1 MGASTD
7 TARIDLDT
15 NPWDQAT
22 FMGELQT
29 PDVSSDN
36 DNKTDNNNSRPV
48 PIFRLDVQPHER
60 AGGQPDPGGGQA
72 AAGAVQ
78 GGHGAPGHH
87 GDTGDT

>member
-1 MGASTD
+1 MTD
-7 TARIDLDT
+7 RINLDQ
-15 NPWDQAT
+15 PLWDQSSFT
-22 FMGELQT
+22 GDKDLKVQT
-29 PDVSSDN
+29 MISSVVPP
-36 DNKTDNNNSRPV
+36 RPV